1 VKILGFFLLVAGWAI
16 VLAAVALLAWQA
28 PRIAF
33 ALAGAGVELLGLVLV
48 FRSHALLQG
57 GT

>member
-1 VKILGFFLLVAGWAI
+1 LLVAGWAI